1 MNIHTSFLSK
11 TVNNPNVHQVVVYL
25 FKTEY
30 YLAINKKGPLIPL
43 TKYITKALHW
53 VKNARHEWPHTTWF
67 HLHEVSENVNLEGQ
81 KANQW
86 LTEAEGEWS
95 GLTIRGHEKTF
106 VGEGNVLYHDYE
118 VCDMNVRAS
127 DAAQWIWVYQ
137 HNKLYP

>member
-11 TVNNPNVHQVVVYL
+11 TGNNPNVHQVVVYL
-25 FKTEY
+25 FNTEY

-67 HLHEVSENVNLEGQ
+67 HLHEVSENANLEGQ